1 LMDVALGSRWIDIPA
16 GEHAYHVRD
25 HFELPVDVWATG
37 IIPHAHYICKEMHGV
52 AILPGGRRLP
62 LLDITDWDF
71 NWQRQYRYETPV
83 LLPEGTRL
91 EMDFV
96 YDNSAANPRN
106 PNVPPKRTLWG
117 PDSTDEMAGLHVQV
131 IPVHKED
138 LHELGQALWGK
149 VMRSVG
155 GRF

>member
-1 LMDVALGSRWIDIPA
+1 M
-16 GEHAYHVRD
+16 
-25 HFELPVDVWATG
+25 
-37 IIPHAHYICKEMHGV
+37 
-52 AILPGGRRLP
+52 PGGRRIP
-62 LLDITDWDF
+62 LLDISDWDF
-71 NWQRQYRYETPV
+71 NWQRQYRYERPV

-106 PNVPPKRTLWG
+106 PNVPPQRTLWG

-131 IPVHKED
+131 IPVRNED
-138 LHELGQALWGK
+138 VRVLGQALWGK
-149 VMRSVG
+149 IMRSVG